1 MPIFLDFTGFFEG
14 VYISCRDKH
23 GFTVL
28 YYTFL
33 TIVTRKALPQ
43 AQHVLHYEAHYS
55 DANPAV
61 EAHQNEFA
69 TSFKRVQ

>member
-14 VYISCRDKH
+14 VYISCREKH

-43 AQHVLHYEAHYS
+43 AQHVLHYEAHNS
-55 DANPAV
+55 HTARNKSCDNPL
-61 EAHQNEFA
+61 E
-69 TSFKRVQ
+69 KC